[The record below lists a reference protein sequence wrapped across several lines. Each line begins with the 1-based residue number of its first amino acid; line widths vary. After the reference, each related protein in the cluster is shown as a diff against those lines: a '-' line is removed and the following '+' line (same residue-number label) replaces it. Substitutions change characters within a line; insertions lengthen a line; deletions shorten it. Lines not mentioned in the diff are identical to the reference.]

1 MKGKGPAQP
10 FYAPE
15 KTENIRFPMS
25 VRETAEKIKRM
36 EIRGAGRIARAAVE
50 ALRFHARDL
59 EARDLAEFR
68 RKMEEAAALL
78 LATRPTAVSLPNA
91 VHLVMMPLGEA
102 EDLEDA
108 RQRVISSA
116 DEFIRSSKGAVER
129 IGEIGAHH
137 IADGDTILT
146 HCNSEAALSC
156 ILTAARQG
164 KDFQVYATEVR
175 PGNQGLITIQTLS
188 EAGIPTHYIVDSA
201 VRHFMNRID
210 RVFVGADAVAVN
222 GAVVNKIGTSLVALA
237 AHEARTPFIV
247 AAETYKFA
255 PRTTLGELVE
265 IEERE
270 GGEILPAAEAARLRR
285 VIVHNPVFDVTP
297 ASYIDLIVTEEGAI
311 PPSLAY
317 IIIREFLGWS
327 IEEFHKTFQ
336 IAHQDQG

>member
-1 MKGKGPAQP
+1 
-10 FYAPE
+10 
-15 KTENIRFPMS
+15 
-25 VRETAEKIKRM
+25 
-36 EIRGAGRIARAAVE
+36 
-50 ALRFHARDL
+50 
-59 EARDLAEFR
+59 
-68 RKMEEAAALL
+68 MEEAASLL

-91 VHLVMMPLGEA
+91 VHLVMMPLEEA
-102 EDLEDA
+102 DELEDA
-108 RQRVISSA
+108 REGLIRAAGQ
-116 DEFIRSSKGAVER
+116 FIRSSKGAVER

-137 IADGDTILT
+137 ISDGETVLT

-164 KDFQVYATEVR
+164 KDFEVFVTEVR
-175 PGNQGLITIQTLS
+175 PGNQGLLTIKALS
-188 EAGIPTHYIVDSA
+188 DAGIPSHYIVDSA
-201 VRHFMNRID
+201 VRHFMNKID

-222 GAVVNKIGTSLVALA
+222 GAVVNKIGTSQVALA
-237 AHEARTPFIV
+237 AYEARTPFIV

-270 GGEILPAAEAARLRR
+270 GDEILTPAEAARLPR
-285 VIVHNPVFDVTP
+285 VTVHNPVFDVTP
-297 ASYIDLIVTEEGAI
+297 AAYIDLIVTEEGAI

-336 IAHQDQG
+336 IAHRDQV

>member
-1 MKGKGPAQP
+1 MTVHA
-10 FYAPE
+10 
-15 KTENIRFPMS
+15 
-25 VRETAEKIKRM
+25 TAEKIKRM

-50 ALRFHARDL
+50 ALRAHAR
-59 EARDLAEFR
+59 EERSRDLAGWR
-68 RKMEEAAALL
+68 RGMEEAAGLL

-91 VHLVMMPLGEA
+91 VHLVMAPLGKA
-102 EDLEDA
+102 EDLEAA
-108 RQRVISSA
+108 REGVIRAA
-116 DEFIRSSKGAVER
+116 DQFIRSSKGAVER

-137 IADGDTILT
+137 IADGETILT

-164 KDFQVYATEVR
+164 KDFEVFATEVR
-175 PGNQGLITIQTLS
+175 PGNQGLLTLKALS
-188 EAGIPTHYIVDSA
+188 DAGIPTHYIVDSA
-201 VRHFMNRID
+201 VRHFMNGID

-265 IEERE
+265 IEERAGDE
-270 GGEILPAAEAARLRR
+270 VLPRSDAAKLPH
-285 VIVHNPVFDVTP
+285 VTVHNPVFDVTP
-297 ASYIDLIVTEEGAI
+297 AAYIDLIVTEEGAI

-317 IIIREFLGWS
+317 IIIREFLGWD

-336 IAHQDQG
+336 IAHRDQG